1 MGGWHRKFYLACFCV
16 MTFFAA
22 EGFAAPTGTVTIN
35 GRVPA
40 VCDVVVTPEAGA
52 QNIADISAGDNE
64 RIVATVNENCNN
76 TAGYTVTLLGTN
88 SADHTG
94 LFVDSVSNDTHP
106 FTVTYNNIAAPAGG
120 VVTDANAAG
129 INLDKTVRISYAA
142 NPALTPSAGFTYA
155 ETLIFT
161 IAAK

>member
-1 MGGWHRKFYLACFCV
+1 MKKGPQKIYIAALLLVIACTAPV
-16 MTFFAA
+16 
-22 EGFAAPTGTVTIN
+22 FAAPTGTVTIN

-40 VCDVVVTPEAGA
+40 VCDVVVTPEAGS
-52 QNIADISAGDNE
+52 QNIPDISLGDTD

-76 TAGYTVTLLGTN
+76 TNGYTMTLVGTN

-106 FTVTYNNIAAPAGG
+106 FTITYDNVAAPAGG
-120 VVTDANAAG
+120 VVTDVNAAG
-129 INLDKTVRISYAA
+129 INLNKTVRISY
-142 NPALTPSAGFTYA
+142 PADATLTPSAGFTYA